1 VIPFG
6 ALDEEAEAMVRATP
20 ALRPGTADEIAGAV
34 AYFLAASNFITGQV
48 LAVDGGLSQR

>member
-1 VIPFG
+1 
-6 ALDEEAEAMVRATP
+6 MVRATP
-20 ALRPGTADEIAGAV
+20 ALRPGTADEIADAV